1 MCQIITLIYV
11 FRTRVW
17 RFLKNQPTLAFT
29 PNDLPMCE
37 FFLFGNFIECMLSFE
52 PTIILRSSFFTT
64 PWNISIYFCAFIFGN
79 FMEHFSILWDHFLET
94 SWKTFLFGEANFW
107 VKLMQQFFISWVHFW
122 ELPQTFVFPF
132 VRFFTE
138 HLNLNRCEFIF
149 GEFMENLNLN
159 EVSSFLGTS
168 WTIWINL
175 WVQFWEHHGRKTL

>member
-1 MCQIITLIYV
+1 
-11 FRTRVW
+11 
-17 RFLKNQPTLAFT
+17 
-29 PNDLPMCE
+29 
-37 FFLFGNFIECMLSFE
+37 MLSFE